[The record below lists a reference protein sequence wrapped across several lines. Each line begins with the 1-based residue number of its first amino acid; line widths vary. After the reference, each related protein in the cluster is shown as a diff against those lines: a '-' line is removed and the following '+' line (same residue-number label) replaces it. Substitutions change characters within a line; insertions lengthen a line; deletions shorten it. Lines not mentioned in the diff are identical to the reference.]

1 MKIVKYVIAAS
12 ALILSACT
20 IDRIIVPEVS
30 TGTPKEV
37 STLGFSLM
45 SALTTPTT
53 ISIRASWALP
63 PSDGAGNPEYYLH
76 TMTANRALGVLPTRK
91 RVNGLADT
99 VTINR
104 PAINDTVIIISQVWS
119 VRRGLESTTPATGK
133 VVIRTADQAPPRPD
147 TVFVDTIVLTPAIQ
161 APASNLS
168 ANLFTVVPS
177 NAATNAAS
185 YLSLFIR
192 EENGETTYHTEEA
205 TYITLVKK

>member
-12 ALILSACT
+12 AIVLSACSV
-20 IDRIIVPEVS
+20 DRIIVPEAPTKIPTV
-30 TGTPKEV
+30 GPI
-37 STLGFSLM
+37 GFSLL
-45 SALTTPTT
+45 SAFTTPVT
-53 ISIRASWALP
+53 ISIRASWAKP
-63 PSDGAGNPEYYLH
+63 TSDGLGDPEYYLH
-76 TMTANRALGVLPTRK
+76 TMTANRAVGTLPTRK

-99 VTINR
+99 VVINR
-104 PAINDTVIIISQVWS
+104 PAPNDTVIIISSVWS
-119 VRRGLESTTPATGK
+119 VRRGLESTNPATGK

-147 TVFVDTIVLTPAIQ
+147 TVYVDTIVLAPAIQ